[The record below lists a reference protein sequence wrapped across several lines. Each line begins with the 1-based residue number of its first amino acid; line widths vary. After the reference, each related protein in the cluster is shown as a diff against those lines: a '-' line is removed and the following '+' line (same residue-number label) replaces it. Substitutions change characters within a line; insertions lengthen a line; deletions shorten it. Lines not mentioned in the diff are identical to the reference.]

1 MLKLLD
7 KIFEREFEIS
17 STEKYLFILKLTCL
31 VHFTLI
37 PIFFYLHVWILFM
50 FNIAS
55 VILYYILLKTISK
68 DRLLLTFFCA
78 YIEIVLHTLLSII
91 LIGNDFGFQ
100 LYIPSIIPLLFYV
113 VFSIDQYG
121 HLKYPIIYS
130 VVSLLFFTAANIY
143 NYYFEPVYQ
152 NINKNIKLG
161 LFLYNSFIVFTMLIL
176 FSLLFILQIRGS
188 IRNIELQRQK
198 LASVANTDPLTG
210 LLNRRKFMED
220 IQDLIKSNKNF
231 TILLSDIDDFK
242 KINDTYGHDC
252 GDQML
257 INVTSQF
264 KALVTNPNL
273 VCRWGGEEIIVLY
286 SGTFEEGIAFGEL
299 LRATVA
305 NSSICYNDKNLSA
318 TITTGVAFF
327 DGRESLDSVIVRAD
341 KALYKGKQNGKN
353 QVRTV

>member
-1 MLKLLD
+1 MLKLLH
-7 KIFEREFEIS
+7 KIFEREFDIS
-17 STEKYLFILKLTCL
+17 SIEKYLIVLKLSCL
-31 VHFTLI
+31 VHLTLI
-37 PIFFYLHVWILFM
+37 PVFFYLHVWILFL
-50 FNIAS
+50 FNIGS
-55 VILYYILLKTISK
+55 VILYYLLLKTIRE
-68 DRLLLTFFCA
+68 DRYMVTFFCA
-78 YIEIVLHTLLSII
+78 YIEIVLHTILCII

-100 LYIPSIIPLLFYV
+100 LYIPAIIPLLFYV

-130 VVSLLFFTAANIY
+130 LVSMLFFTATNIY
-143 NYYFEPVYQ
+143 NFYFDPIYK
-152 NINKNIKLG
+152 NISKNIKLT
-161 LFLYNSFIVFTMLIL
+161 LFLYNSLIIFSMLTM

-188 IRNIELQRQK
+188 IRKIERQKHK

-264 KALVTNPNL
+264 RALVTSPNL

-286 SGTFEEGIAFGEL
+286 SGTFQEGIAFGEL
-299 LRATVA
+299 LRATVE